1 MHINIKRIAA
11 ISALALIV
19 VTAAYNSYDN
29 SRIAVKEQIIYI
41 DGLPMEFDGFR
52 ILQLSDLHG
61 KNFSDDQSMLID
73 KVNSLEYDIIVF
85 TGDMEGSNAD
95 MSSFIELLKG
105 INRSEYMFYING
117 NDELAY
123 SEIAGNASDIGKELS
138 YYGCMLLTEPYQ
150 INRSGRSLWI
160 SNYFKMSSIKKYA
173 GARDVFLRSR
183 EEYNAY
189 SNYMAKLENIFSEL
203 KDNGDIKIAVTH
215 VPLTLSDYS
224 KLDKSDILDY
234 SLILAGHYHGGQIR
248 IPFYGALFIPDG
260 QNIRNGFFPDQK
272 YVMGLMDIGGIQQY
286 VSAGLGA
293 STIPFRLFNTPEINL
308 LTLKAKQ

>member
-1 MHINIKRIAA
+1 MHINIKKIAA
-11 ISALALIV
+11 ISALTLIV

-41 DGLPMEFDGFR
+41 DGLPKEFDGFR

-61 KNFSDDQSMLID
+61 KSFEDDQSMLID

-85 TGDMEGSNAD
+85 TGDMEGSNGD

-105 INRSEYMFYING
+105 INHSEYMFYING

-123 SEIAGNASDIGKELS
+123 SEVAGNAFDIGRELS
-138 YYGCMLLTEPYQ
+138 DYGCILLTEPYQ
-150 INRSGRSLWI
+150 INRSGRILWI

-189 SNYMAKLENIFSEL
+189 SNYMAKLENVFSEI

-215 VPLTLSDYS
+215 VPLKLRDYS

-234 SLILAGHYHGGQIR
+234 SLILGGHYHGGQIR

-272 YVMGLMDIGGIQQY
+272 YVMGLVDLGGIQQY

-293 STIPFRLFNTPEINL
+293 STIPFRLFNTPELNL
-308 LTLKAKQ
+308 LILKAKQ